1 MTRII
6 VAIMQ
11 VSVTLFGGLRHY
23 LPPGSS
29 FNNCK
34 LDVDE
39 GASLETLL
47 GQLPIP
53 ADKPFLV
60 LYNDERIN
68 PEDYASITIDADDQ
82 VVLLPPIKGG

>member
-1 MTRII
+1 
-6 VAIMQ
+6 MQ

-29 FNNCK
+29 FNKCSIAIEN
-34 LDVDE
+34 
-39 GASLETLL
+39 GASLEALL
-47 GQLPIP
+47 EQIPIP

-60 LYNDERIN
+60 IFNDEKVDA
-68 PEDYASITIDADDQ
+68 EDYAGIKVGPDDD